1 MALFREK
8 ILEIARSLPPAPRV
22 FSDLDRLLRDTNS
35 GLDQI
40 GDLIKRDT
48 SLAGHILRVS
58 NSVAYGGE
66 QKTGSVEEAVARVG
80 FHEIFR
86 IVGEVATAR
95 LADRPLK
102 FYGIDTDQLREHM
115 IQTAF
120 VCESLALQCGLD
132 ARSSY
137 TVGLM
142 RLLGMLVLDRLADSY
157 PNLEPY
163 HPAHDPDYLTWEGR
177 TFGFSSCEVAAIV
190 LTEWKFPPEIVE
202 GVRNQ
207 YLLRS
212 DDLGHRLA
220 CVLNLAGGIIAEDNF
235 GLLGEARHWGHSP
248 WKLEAIGLTEVS
260 FLVAATRGREA
271 YAAFR
276 QRTRGEAAP
285 APAKPAGSPSVEA
298 VFAAM
303 TAPKAPQAGAAAKA
317 PAPVPAAVSAPAEK
331 AAALAPT
338 DTAEHGAIAVE
349 SSNFPLR
356 MRVVSTDNDAPVQ
369 TILAAPVAPPRPAVA
384 AAVIPTP
391 PDFPAFMRSY
401 QDMVFSTAAR
411 ITGNDAQAEDIAQEV
426 FLKAYENFDHLRT
439 SPTAGGWLKT
449 VATNLSLNHLS
460 RYRNRWKFFSEFRRE
475 KETGDEA
482 PEIEFAAPDTFF
494 AGVDAADRRE
504 IVKRA
509 LEQLPE
515 HQRVPLVLYHFEDM
529 PYDEIAKRLR
539 VSLAKVKTD
548 ILRARAAL
556 AKLLTRG
563 GAPGEKLSL
572 LKS

>member
-1 MALFREK
+1 MAITRDR

-22 FSDLDRLLRDTNS
+22 FSDLDRLLRDANS
-35 GLDQI
+35 GLDRI
-40 GDLIKRDT
+40 GELIKRDA
-48 SLAGHILRVS
+48 SLAAHILRVS
-58 NSVAYGGE
+58 NSVTYGGE

-102 FYGIDTDQLREHM
+102 YYGVDTDQLREHM

-132 ARSSY
+132 ARSAY

-142 RLLGMLVLDRLADSY
+142 RLLGLLVLDRLAESY

-177 TFGFSSCEVAAIV
+177 TFGLSSCEVAAMV
-190 LTEWKFPPEIVE
+190 LMEWKFPAEIVE
-202 GVRNQ
+202 GMRNQ

-220 CVLNLAGGIIAEDNF
+220 VVLNLAGGIIAEDSF

-248 WKLEAIGLTEVS
+248 WKLEAVGLTEVS
-260 FLVAATRGREA
+260 YLVAATRGREA
-271 YAAFR
+271 YAEFR
-276 QRTRGEAAP
+276 QRMRGEVVAP
-285 APAKPAGSPSVEA
+285 KPAAGSPSVDA
-298 VFAAM
+298 VFAAIA
-303 TAPKAPQAGAAAKA
+303 APKPA
-317 PAPVPAAVSAPAEK
+317 PAPAAAPVAAV
-331 AAALAPT
+331 AAAEVAQTSAGP
-338 DTAEHGAIAVE
+338 EHGAIAIE

-356 MRVVSTDNDAPVQ
+356 VRVVSEDNEPPVQ
-369 TILAAPVAPPRPAVA
+369 TLLAAPLAPSRSPAP
-384 AAVIPTP
+384 AAVTP
-391 PDFPAFMRSY
+391 VPADFPSFMRSY

-411 ITGNDAQAEDIAQEV
+411 ITANDAQAEDIAQEV

-449 VATNLSLNHLS
+449 VATNLSLNHLA
-460 RYRNRWKFFSEFRRE
+460 RYRNRWKFFSEFKRAD
-475 KETGDEA
+475 TAGDEL
-482 PEIEFAAPDTFF
+482 PEVEFAAPETFF
-494 AGVDAADRRE
+494 AGVDAADRRAL
-504 IVKRA
+504 VKRA

-515 HQRVPLVLYHFEDM
+515 HQRVPLVLYHFEDL
-529 PYDEIAKRLR
+529 PYDEIAKKLR

-556 AKLLTRG
+556 AKILGRS
-563 GAPGEKLSL
+563 GAARENLSP
-572 LKS
+572 